1 MKFAEAI
8 DKLAAGILRVLA
20 DLISSPRIERE
31 FALCVDVFMAFA
43 LAVFPGVYGWIASVA
58 FFLLRDA
65 FSPRTYS
72 PGKSTFS
79 LRVVK
84 SSDGSPASWRF
95 TLVRN
100 LLLLTPVLIVDV
112 YYFIRFGW
120 RMTDKWLGLEV
131 IASQDASQNANEVDY
146 DASDADDDQNPP
158 NEE

>member
-8 DKLAAGILRVLA
+8 DKMAAGILRVLA

-31 FALCVDVFMAFA
+31 FALCVDVFMALA
-43 LAVFPGVYGWIASVA
+43 LAVLPGVYGWLISSA

-65 FSPRTYS
+65 LAPRTYS
-72 PGKSTFS
+72 PGKRTFG

-84 SSDGSPASWRF
+84 TEDGSPASWRF
-95 TLVRN
+95 SLLRS
-100 LLLLTPVLIVDV
+100 LLLLTPVLFVDV
-112 YYFIRFGW
+112 YYFIRYGW

-131 IASQDASQNANEVDY
+131 VLSKGHSQDSNVVDE
-146 DASDADDDQNPP
+146 ATSDSDDNQNPP